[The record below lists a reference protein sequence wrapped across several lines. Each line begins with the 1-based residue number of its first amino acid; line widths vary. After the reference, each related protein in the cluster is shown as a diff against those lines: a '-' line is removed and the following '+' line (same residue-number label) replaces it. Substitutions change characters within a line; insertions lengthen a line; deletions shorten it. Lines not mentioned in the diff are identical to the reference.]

1 MALIELC
8 DINKTYDLGEVKV
21 HALRGASL
29 SIEEGEY
36 IALIGPSGSGKST
49 LMNILGCLDK
59 PTGGSYE
66 LADKEI
72 ANLSINQTLTRTV
85 LTSFTTLLTV
95 IMLLIFGG
103 GAVFDFALA
112 LCIGILVGTY
122 SSIFVATP
130 VVLFWHKEEKVK

>member
-1 MALIELC
+1 MSLIELR
-8 DINKTYDLGEVKV
+8 DVEKVYDLGEVKV

-72 ANLSINQTLTRTV
+72 ANLRSEKDIDEQQ
-85 LTSFTTLLTV
+85 
-95 IMLLIFGG
+95 
-103 GAVFDFALA
+103 
-112 LCIGILVGTY
+112 
-122 SSIFVATP
+122 ATP
-130 VVLFWHKEEKVK
+130 LNSSASLSAS